1 MSHTTHHQP
10 GHGHGHGHGRKHG
23 HGHGHG
29 HHPPGDGAEAGTS
42 PPRGGLM
49 MLLLCLAQFMVILD
63 VTVVNI
69 ALPEIGRALELSRAE
84 LTWVATSYILTFG
97 GLLILGGRLA
107 DAIGRRATFLAGLAL
122 FTVAS
127 LTCGLAISGPMLL
140 TSRVAQGVGAAL
152 LSPSALSILTTEFT
166 GRDRH
171 KALGIWAGIGGVGA
185 AVGVIVGGALTS
197 GPGWEWAFL
206 INAPIGIVVA
216 VAVPSVVPARPRQGS
231 TRVDIPG
238 ALAGTAT
245 VALFIYALIRAG
257 DSGWTSASTLV
268 PAAAAVLCGIVFVVI
283 ERATAVPL
291 VPLPMLRRPPL
302 PGPLAVMLGVSAM
315 MLAGFFL
322 ISLYLQQV
330 RGFSAIGTGLL
341 FLPVALGTGFG
352 AHLAA
357 GMVSKV
363 GARPVAAV
371 GMALAAVGYGVLG
384 WVGVDADS
392 NVYLTLLPAFV
403 VAALG
408 LGAGIVT
415 ATVSALTRVDH
426 HHAGLASG
434 ILNTGHELGGSLGL
448 AVVSTIAAASIAG
461 TAAQPAEG
469 FSSAILFAAGF
480 AIVLGVAAVTVFL
493 PRGLPPAA
501 DGPMILH

>member
-1 MSHTTHHQP
+1 
-10 GHGHGHGHGRKHG
+10 
-23 HGHGHG
+23 
-29 HHPPGDGAEAGTS
+29 
-42 PPRGGLM
+42 

-69 ALPEIGRALELSRAE
+69 ALPEIGRSLDLSRAE

-107 DAIGRRATFLAGLAL
+107 DAIGRRTTFLIGVVV

-127 LTCGLAISGPMLL
+127 LTCGLAASGPMLL
-140 TSRVAQGVGAAL
+140 TSRVAQGIGAAL

-171 KALGIWAGIGGVGA
+171 RALGIWAGIGGVGA

-197 GPGWEWAFL
+197 GPGWQWAFL
-206 INAPIGIVVA
+206 VNVPVGLLIVVA
-216 VAVPSVVPARPRQGS
+216 VPAVVPAHPRQGS
-231 TRVDIPG
+231 ARVDIPG
-238 ALAGTAT
+238 ALAGTAAI
-245 VALFIYALIRAG
+245 ALFIYALIRAG
-257 DSGWTSASTLV
+257 DTGWTSASALV
-268 PAAAAVLCGIVFVVI
+268 PAAAAVLCGIAFVLI
-283 ERATAVPL
+283 ERATSVPL

-302 PGPLAVMLGVSAM
+302 PGPLAVMLGVSAI

-330 RGFSAIGTGLL
+330 RDFSAIGTGLL

-357 GMVSKV
+357 GLVSKV

-371 GMALAAVGYGVLG
+371 GLALAAIGFAVLG
-384 WVGVDADS
+384 WVGVDPDS

-461 TAAQPAEG
+461 TAAEPSDG
-469 FSSAILFAAGF
+469 FGTALLFGAGF
-480 AIVLGVAAVTVFL
+480 AVVLAVAAATVFL

>member
-1 MSHTTHHQP
+1 MSHTAHRRHGP
-10 GHGHGHGHGRKHG
+10 GHGHGTGHGPHG
-23 HGHGHG
+23 EG
-29 HHPPGDGAEAGTS
+29 EEFGTS
-42 PPRGGLM
+42 SPRTGLV
-49 MLLLCLAQFMVILD
+49 LLLCLAQFMVILD

-69 ALPEIGRALELSRAE
+69 ALPEIGRALDLSRAG
-84 LTWVATSYILTFG
+84 LTWVVTGYILTFG

-107 DAIGRRATFLAGLAL
+107 DAIGRRVTFLTGLL
-122 FTVAS
+122 VFTVAS
-127 LTCGLAISGPMLL
+127 VTCGLATSGPMLL

-166 GRDRH
+166 GRHRH
-171 KALGIWAGIGGVGA
+171 RALGIWAGIGGAGA

-206 INAPIGIVVA
+206 INAPVGVLVAIG
-216 VAVPSVVPARPRQGS
+216 VPVVVPNRPRQGS
-231 TRVDIPG
+231 TRLDVPG
-238 ALAGTAT
+238 ALVGTAT
-245 VALFIYALIRAG
+245 IALLSYALTKAG
-257 DSGWTSASTLV
+257 DSGWTSAASLL
-268 PAAAAVLCGIVFVVI
+268 PAAGAVLCAIAFVLI

-302 PGPLAVMLGVSAM
+302 PGPLLVMIGVSAI

-322 ISLYLQQV
+322 VSLYLQQV
-330 RGFSAIGTGLL
+330 RDFSPIDTGLL

-371 GMALAAVGYGVLG
+371 GLAAAAIGYGVLG

-392 NVYLTLLPAFV
+392 NVYLTLLPGFV

-408 LGAGIVT
+408 LGASIVT
-415 ATVSALTRVDH
+415 ATVSALTRIDH
-426 HHAGLASG
+426 DRAGLASG
-434 ILNTGHELGGSLGL
+434 ILNTGHELGGTLGL

-461 TAAQPAEG
+461 TATQPAEG
-469 FSSAILFAAGF
+469 FGQALLFAAGF
-480 AIVLGVAAVTVFL
+480 AVVLAVVAVTGLL
-493 PRGLPPAA
+493 PRGLPPAT